1 MVRLILSYGDCL
13 TVLIDGQQMDV
24 FLRSSLWK
32 VRLSELRAIC
42 PCIEANRIVSSKGV
56 PSGTLRKIK
65 AQIDSLVKRG
75 LCAATYDDSLT
86 AHLLREE
93 TYIEERSH
101 VGLAI
106 KSQDGEVQA
115 KFEDFRRVIDE
126 AMVRPLRDKQAWDAF
141 FMTTMRQSANFSVP
155 GSGKTASVL
164 GTFAYLR
171 SRHLVNKLIVISP
184 INAFGSWRD
193 EWRNCFGDRLACKSL
208 CFHDQRFVNVSA
220 DDRRR
225 ELLLNANR
233 YNLVLVNYQQC
244 GKYKKELGEI
254 ASENALLVFDEV
266 HRVKRIDGVLAQSA
280 LHIAKDAVFTIAL
293 TGTPIPNSYSDIYNL
308 LHILYPNDYDTFFGF
323 GKMMLANPT
332 QDDIN
337 RINNAVQ
344 PFFCRT
350 NKQMLDVPSPNPDE
364 IVYVDA
370 TTEENELLLQ
380 VRGEMRDEP
389 LAMIIR
395 IMQLESDATMI
406 FNSVSSGEIESFS
419 SDSRC
424 ALAGVES
431 AKDSEESRLLAEADF
446 PSSKFLACLNL
457 VKHLV
462 NLNKSVIVWCVFI
475 RSIEQIVDKLVASG
489 FSAKSITG
497 ATEPEERARILDE
510 FKDGSI
516 RVLVTNPHTLA
527 ESVSLHSVC
536 HDAVYYEYSY
546 NLIHL
551 LQSKDRINR
560 LGLPKGQYTQYYYL
574 QTVFSLNGKPWSL
587 DENIYNRL
595 KEKEQTMLDAID
607 RGVLEAGSTDERDL
621 ELVFKGLFE
630 N

>member
-1 MVRLILSYGDCL
+1 MVRLTLLYNDCL
-13 TVLIDGQQMDV
+13 TALIDGQQMDA

-32 VRLSELRAIC
+32 VRLTELRAIC
-42 PCIEANRIVSSKGV
+42 PRIESNRIVSSKDV
-56 PSGTLRKIK
+56 PVGALRKIK

-75 LCAATYDDSLT
+75 LCVATYDDSLI

-101 VGLAI
+101 VGMAI

-115 KFEDFRRVIDE
+115 KFEDFRRVVDE
-126 AMVRPLRDKQAWDAF
+126 TMVRPLRDKQAWDAF

-171 SRHLVNKLIVISP
+171 NRYLVNKLIVISP

-193 EWRNCFGDRLACKSL
+193 EWRNCFGDKLACKSL
-208 CFHDQRFVNVSA
+208 CFHDQRFANVSA

-225 ELLLNANR
+225 ELLLNVNR

-350 NKQMLDVPSPNPDE
+350 NKQMLGVPLPNPDE

-370 TTEENELLLQ
+370 TMEENELLLQ
-380 VRGEMRDEP
+380 VRSEMCDEP

-424 ALAGVES
+424 TLAGVES
-431 AKDSEESRLLAEADF
+431 AKDSEGSRLLAEADF

-475 RSIEQIVDKLVASG
+475 RSIEQIVDKLVAGG

-510 FKDGSI
+510 FKNGSI

-621 ELVFKGLFE
+621 ELVFKGLFD